1 MVMQLRRNLFLVL
14 NKLLT
19 DNFSHVGYWV
29 VLSATAAGLFG
40 SLTHPHQNR
49 CHLNLMTT
57 GFCQPQ
63 RGSLQSFLLHQV

>member
-1 MVMQLRRNLFLVL
+1 MGMQLRRNLFLVL
-14 NKLLT
+14 NKLSA
-19 DNFSHVGYWV
+19 DNFSHGDYWV

-49 CHLNLMTT
+49 CHPNQIPA
-57 GFCQPQ
+57 GFCLPQ